1 MATKKFGFR
10 ADHSVDGDGPTNAKR
25 AAWAE
30 AGVRAFLKASGETE
44 AVDEDSIRDLMA
56 DLLHLC
62 DREGVDA
69 QAAVDW
75 ALRRWEEE
83 R

>member
-1 MATKKFGFR
+1 MATKKFRFR
-10 ADHSVDGDGPTNAKR
+10 ADHSVDGDGPTNGEC

-62 DREGVDA
+62 AREGVDA